1 MSEVAETTGF
11 EARSRKV
18 AEHFIQSVVIL
29 DDLAEFGHATTEA
42 VEELDVP
49 TLDNTSENH
58 LTDGQ
63 PDESTAKELASRGF
77 PLDAKAVMDR
87 FAEFGSVC
95 AVLKPVG
102 NEEFHQRVT
111 KVASRADIVLL
122 DWKIGVSYGEDT
134 LNLIRSILKDD
145 SYSQRLRLLAIYT
158 GEGGLHDITNRVGSV
173 IDEFYDGEQ
182 FIQYDDFRI
191 SKGPVR
197 VVVLAKEGTVDS
209 YIPGVADQVISENG
223 LADRLV
229 KEFSMMTRGLLRNV
243 ALEGLAA
250 LRDHVHKLLSKF
262 DRTLDPAYLGHRLL
276 LPHPPDSEAH
286 AVEVLGAELLSILED
301 RKPGNEAN
309 LEAIREWLIAAKDA
323 GLNLSVPIDVP
334 GKTDPLEKWVE
345 LLTYGKDGVSSLP
358 TTKSNLEHSAT
369 EIFAENSAAGI
380 LSNRLFSALLSLKT
394 RYSASTPQLTLGTI
408 LCQECDNRH
417 QYFLCL
423 QPKCDSVR
431 LENPTGFPL
440 LPLVV
445 RDKNDNNQKFN
456 LVITPEDG
464 EWEYLEYTS
473 KPSELTVR
481 TFSPGKMPPGE
492 IEGSKESDGFYFQD
506 TDGAKYKW
514 IAEMKD
520 DHALKVVG
528 DLASAL
534 ARPGPNDAEWLRL
547 ASLRRK

>member
-1 MSEVAETTGF
+1 MPEVTETTSF

-29 DDLAEFGHATTEA
+29 DDLAEFGYPNAEA

-49 TLDNTSENH
+49 TFDNII
-58 LTDGQ
+58 DGQ
-63 PDESTAKELASRGF
+63 LDEPTAKQLGPSGF
-77 PLDAKAVMDR
+77 PLDAKAVTDG
-87 FAEFGSVC
+87 FAEFGSIC

-102 NEEFHQRVT
+102 NEEFHQRLT
-111 KVASRADIVLL
+111 KAASRADIVLL
-122 DWKIGVSYGEDT
+122 DWKIGVSYGDDT
-134 LNLIRSILKDD
+134 LDLIRSILKDD

-158 GEGGLHDITNRVGSV
+158 GEGGLHEIANRVGSA
-173 IDEFYDGEQ
+173 IDEFYDGEKLIKYSEFQ
-182 FIQYDDFRI
+182 M

-197 VVVLAKEGTVDS
+197 VAILAKEGSVDS
-209 YIPGVADQVISENG
+209 EIPGVADQVISESG

-229 KEFSMMTRGLLRNV
+229 EEFSMMTRGLLRNV

-276 LPHPPDSEAH
+276 LPYPPDSEAH

-301 RKPGNEAN
+301 QKPGNEAN
-309 LEAIREWLIAAKDA
+309 LEAIREWLITAKDA
-323 GLNLSVPIDVP
+323 GLNLSVPFDVP
-334 GKTDPLEKWVE
+334 GNTDPLEKWME

-358 TTKSNLEHSAT
+358 TSKSNLENSAT
-369 EIFAENSAAGI
+369 EIFADNSTASI

-408 LCQECDNRH
+408 LCQECDNHR

-440 LPLVV
+440 LPLVI
-445 RDKNDNNQKFN
+445 RDKKDNKQKFN

-481 TFSPGKMPPGE
+481 TFSPGEMPPGQ
-492 IEGSKESDGFYFQD
+492 IEGSDESDGFYFQD

-520 DHALKVVG
+520 EHALKVVG

-547 ASLRRK
+547 ASLRRR